1 MDQYAFSSETNDG
14 GILYITNPS
23 GVDVPKKVHVI
34 ANLDHLLDVEM
45 ILGLSCVFPL
55 LKAMHNVINLVNYGM
70 YVCDFIVVMKI
81 Y

>member
-1 MDQYAFSSETNDG
+1 MAF
-14 GILYITNPS
+14 
-23 GVDVPKKVHVI
+23 DVPKKVKVI

-55 LKAMHNVINLVNYGM
+55 LEAMHNVIKFSQLWD
-70 YVCDFIVVMKI
+70 VCVCEFIVVMKI